1 MTRMFARGTREQIDF
16 LRAAIK
22 EQGQNP
28 DEVMA
33 NEGYDFNINSAPLA
47 MAARIVRLVSKDF
60 LELRRYARDNIQNT
74 SFAFTA
80 PIMFGSKPDTVRVF
94 TNIDMKGTAE
104 DGTYKFCNPF
114 FCYEEVIPNFL
125 AQLKADL
132 ADERRAQAWATTNR
146 AWRRLKRYE
155 EMTIARAVS
164 RFSNAKELG
173 IGDHLVRNMSQFI
186 EDMRRPLEITYA
198 DKPEDFL
205 IMYGSGPTSCMYVHQ
220 NGDPDRNLDRWG
232 TLLINKHCPT
242 SFFAYHPH
250 TRGAFITRG
259 NRVVARCIVY
269 ETMKGWCYGRVYPT
283 GDMWSAKLVKMLEE
297 AGMTELS
304 RSFARECSFTI
315 PGLKHATLEEWHA
328 PMPYFDNLVGSF
340 GIEFDQ
346 KTKEFHITQHE
357 RSGDGNY
364 SQVDST
370 TGYISSRHY
379 ASLACDHCGHSFH
392 PDNAIH
398 SNTDGRVFCSEDHA
412 LAAGLVQA
420 YRNDGSSIWTVRTT
434 DMYETVDNYI
444 FTNRRAAEARCTT
457 FQETVLEENEYADL
471 SYTTHYSVCRDISA
485 DPYRSEFVTVGLAP
499 TGTNRDTM
507 RRMVLSGRIRH
518 ECGKVR
524 VRSVHTNTVRTMKF
538 DPDTLFDPVPLIVHD
553 GVAPVAAIEWLA
565 PMDGVIPV
573 AVVTEFTSVVVAHE
587 VRIAA

>member
-1 MTRMFARGTREQIDF
+1 MFTSSTREQIDF

-60 LELRRYARDNIQNT
+60 LELRRYARENLQNT
-74 SFAFTA
+74 SFAFTV
-80 PIMFGSKPDTVRVF
+80 PVMFGSKPDTVRVF
-94 TNIDMKGTAE
+94 TNISMTGTAT
-104 DGTYKFCNPF
+104 DDTYKFCNPF

-205 IMYGSGPTSCMYVHQ
+205 TMYGSGPGSCMFVNQ
-220 NGDPDRNLDRWG
+220 NGDPDHNSKNWR
-232 TLLINKHCPT
+232 TLLINNHCPT

-269 ETMKGWCYGRVYPT
+269 ETRKGWCYGRVYPT
-283 GDMWSAKLVKMLEE
+283 GDTWSAKLVKMLEE

-304 RSFARECSFTI
+304 KGFARECSFTI
-315 PGLKHATLEEWHA
+315 PGLKHDTREEWHA

-340 GIEFDQ
+340 DIRFDQ
-346 KTKEFHITQHE
+346 KTKEFYITHYE
-357 RSGDGNY
+357 RSSDGNY
-364 SQVDST
+364 SNTDST

-398 SNTDGRVFCSEDHA
+398 SSTDDRIFCSEDHA
-412 LAAGLVQA
+412 RAAGLVQA
-420 YRNDGSSIWTVRTT
+420 YRNDGSSIWTVRTP

-444 FTNRRAAEARCTT
+444 FTNRRAAEARCTP

-471 SYTTHYSVCRDISA
+471 SFDTHYGICRDISTNPA
-485 DPYRSEFVTVGLAP
+485 RSEFVNIGVAANN
-499 TGTNRDTM
+499 TNRGTV
-507 RRMVLSGRIRH
+507 RRMCLSNYIRP
-518 ECGKVR
+518 EFGQVR
-524 VRSVHTNTVRTMKF
+524 VRSVSINAVRTMKF
-538 DPDTLFDPVPLIVHD
+538 DPATLFDPVPLIVDD
-553 GVAPVAAIEWLA
+553 GVAPVAAVEWLA
-565 PMDGVIPV
+565 PMDGIIPV
-573 AVVTEFTSVVVAHE
+573 AVVTEFTSVVATHE